1 LGVAKPL
8 GEEVLMLRLGYRVE
22 ELQSDGNDESG
33 PKDPLVGTKF
43 GAYQVFKSVAKSAL
57 ADTYLAYG
65 LASRGRRKIVAL
77 DIVREEVS
85 QTEGFAKRFADQA
98 RTSMLPEHPNL
109 VRVCDHGVVDRRYY
123 LANEY
128 SAGRRL
134 DVVLRGLRR
143 LGVRPGVRFSVALAR
158 DIARSLGQAHAVRDD
173 AGRRVEVVHGDIRPG
188 NIAVVHR
195 AKSQLLGIGLARL
208 ARAIGWPSVI
218 EGPCIY
224 LAPEQLTG
232 AAVDAR
238 TDVFSLG
245 IVLWELLTGEP
256 LFYGHSPPDAMWS
269 VLHGDIF
276 PPSFVVPHL
285 PHELDRIV
293 LTALAPDPARRYP
306 STARMATELAELRF
320 APRGSDAFLPIRRK
334 VASIPRTEPRI
345 MLLPRRRFEMLN

>member
-1 LGVAKPL
+1 
-8 GEEVLMLRLGYRVE
+8 MLRLGYRVE
-22 ELQSDGNDESG
+22 ELQSDGNDDSG
-33 PKDPLVGTKF
+33 PKDPLVGTRF
-43 GAYQVFKSVAKSAL
+43 GAYQVFKKVAKSAL

-65 LASRGRRKIVAL
+65 LASRGRRKMVAL
-77 DIVREEVS
+77 DIIREEVS
-85 QTEGFAKRFADQA
+85 EAEGFSNVFAEQA
-98 RTSMLPEHPNL
+98 RVSALPEHPNL
-109 VRVCDHGVVDRRYY
+109 VRVCDHGVIDGRYFF
-123 LANEY
+123 ANEY
-128 SAGRRL
+128 SSGRRL
-134 DVVLRGLRR
+134 DVVLQGLRR

-158 DIARSLGQAHAVRDD
+158 DIARSLGQAHAVI
-173 AGRRVEVVHGDIRPG
+173 HGDIRPG

-208 ARAIGWPSVI
+208 ARAIGWPAVI

-232 AAVDAR
+232 SAVDAR

-256 LFYGHSPPDAMWS
+256 LFHGHSPPDAMWS

-276 PPSFVVPHL
+276 PPSFLVPHL

-306 STARMATELAELRF
+306 SAAKLAVELAELKF
-320 APRGSDAFLPIRRK
+320 APRGSDSFLPIRR
-334 VASIPRTEPRI
+334 VAAPPRI
-345 MLLPRRRFEMLN
+345 EPKILLLPRRRFEMLN

>member
-1 LGVAKPL
+1 
-8 GEEVLMLRLGYRVE
+8 MLRLGYRVE
-22 ELQSDGNDESG
+22 ELQSDENDESG

-43 GAYQVFKSVAKSAL
+43 GAYQVFKKIAKSAL
-57 ADTYLAYG
+57 ADTYLAHG
-65 LASRGRRKIVAL
+65 IASRGRRKMVGL
-77 DIVREEVS
+77 DVIHEEVS
-85 QTEGFAKRFADQA
+85 QADGFSDVFAEQA
-98 RTSMLPEHPNL
+98 RISALPEHPNL
-109 VRVCDHGVVDRRYY
+109 VRVCDHGVVDGRYY

-128 SAGRRL
+128 TSGRRL
-134 DVVLRGLRR
+134 DVVLQGLRR

-158 DIARSLGQAHAVRDD
+158 DIARSLGQAHAIREEG
-173 AGRRVEVVHGDIRPG
+173 GRRIEVVHGDIRPG

-208 ARAIGWPSVI
+208 ARAIGWPSSI

-232 AAVDAR
+232 GTADVR
-238 TDVFSLG
+238 SDVFSLG

-276 PPSFVVPHL
+276 PPSFLVPQL

-306 STARMATELAELRF
+306 SAAKMAIELAELRF
-320 APRGSDAFLPIRRK
+320 APRGSDTFVPIRRT
-334 VASIPRTEPRI
+334 AAPPRI
-345 MLLPRRRFEMLN
+345 EPKILLLPRRRFEMLN